1 MNTEIWLKTFPI
13 PPLTAT
19 LAIDLLKSR
28 CVSPTS
34 TDFSWIFSFKYAS
47 LRKTNRVSYPLNK
60 SEMDFAN
67 FSLAS
72 DTLMVFS
79 VSSAENKAGNTAM
92 MTIQIAAS
100 KTIDQ

>member
-1 MNTEIWLKTFPI
+1 MN
-13 PPLTAT
+13 
-19 LAIDLLKSR
+19 
-28 CVSPTS
+28 
-34 TDFSWIFSFKYAS
+34 FSFKYAS
-47 LRKTNRVSYPLNK
+47 LRKQIEYHIRSINPK
-60 SEMDFAN
+60 WIFSE